1 MQYFL
6 DTSVILYAAGAGHE
20 YKKSCVA
27 IIEKIARGELS
38 VCVSTEVLQ
47 ELVHRYIRLSKKPEG
62 IKMAKD
68 VSELVQVLPVDDV
81 AFLHALT
88 ILEQCEVDTRDAL
101 HAAVALHFGIDH
113 IISTD
118 RHFDLI
124 KEVKRIDPT
133 TLE

>member
-6 DTSVILYAAGAGHE
+6 DTSVILYAAGAEHE

-27 IIEKIARGELS
+27 IIEKVARDELS

-47 ELVHRYIRLSKKPEG
+47 ELVHRYIRLSKKQEG
-62 IKMAKD
+62 IKMVRD
-68 VSELVQVLPVDDV
+68 VGELVQVLPVDNI
-81 AFLHALT
+81 AFLRALT

-113 IISTD
+113 IISAD
-118 RHFDLI
+118 KHFDLI
-124 KEVKRIDPT
+124 PKITRVDPHN
-133 TLE
+133 LA

>member
-6 DTSVILYAAGAGHE
+6 DTSIILYAAGAPHE

-27 IIEKIARGELS
+27 IIEKIARDELS

-47 ELVHRYIRLSKKPEG
+47 EIVHRYIRLSKKQEG
-62 IKMAKD
+62 IKMARD
-68 VSELVQVLPVDDV
+68 VSELVQVLPVDDA

-88 ILEQCEVDTRDAL
+88 ILEQYEVDTRDAL

-113 IISTD
+113 IISAD
-118 RHFDLI
+118 KHFDHI

-133 TLE
+133 TLA